1 MPNNKKQ
8 RGRDSQKKK
17 EAQNAAQKNAEA
29 VVRRAQIEA
38 ELQRKFGM
46 PAVDHLITDM
56 AAAAAA
62 VVSKSSSNATTE
74 KDDGVCYHGSS
85 AEYFV
90 AGSEFLK
97 IVKSFVVLSKKY
109 FLDDGSDLD
118 RLQDDIRKLLNDNEN
133 QKSMLNMELTNFVYA
148 LGVSF
153 YLKLTSE
160 EKEKY
165 RRLQQSL
172 DSRSI
177 SEMKKTAS
185 CELEF
190 ILQLGLTIKYDAIPQ
205 MIGEKVDN
213 EKWMKYSRDLVN
225 ERGIINGLYRETKNY
240 CDCMKMKKM
249 EANDMDKMDLC
260 HGCCKV
266 FPKARTMVCDG
277 CQAVVYC
284 SKECSITDWPD
295 HKSFC
300 TYVQKN
306 TDAGKI
312 NDKYKAQN
320 NNETEKT
327 NNKRHKSF
335 CTYSQKNT
343 EVSKIDGKYT
353 TQNNNET
360 EKTNNKTWVVAA
372 EEAAAEAAALMN
384 RLCISE
390 ANEDDQPELDGFV
403 SVKQRR
409 TTSSDRS
416 QQHNNIDNNIRKDD
430 DNDDDNGSGSG
441 SDGGGGSVVGDQK
454 TTNTN

>member
-1 MPNNKKQ
+1 MPSNNKKQ
-8 RGRDSQKKK
+8 RGRESQKKK

-46 PAVDHLITDM
+46 PAVDHLIKDM
-56 AAAAAA
+56 AAAT
-62 VVSKSSSNATTE
+62 VVSKSSSNSATE
-74 KDDGVCYHGSS
+74 KDDVVCYHGSS
-85 AEYFV
+85 AEHFV

-109 FLDDGSDLD
+109 FLYGSDLD
-118 RLQDDIRKLLNDNEN
+118 QLQDDIRKLLNNEEN
-133 QKSMLNMELTNFVYA
+133 KKIMLNMELTNFVYA

-306 TDAGKI
+306 TEAGKI
-312 NDKYKAQN
+312 NDTYTAQN
-320 NNETEKT
+320 NKETEKT

-343 EVSKIDGKYT
+343 EASKIDGKYT